1 MASYTALRNKMEST
15 GDVGMKGAFYSFIKE
30 ESDKAKRMT
39 AFTNTISDRHQAQK
53 FDLMK
58 K

>member
-1 MASYTALRNKMEST
+1 MEST